1 MIYTNNARKIKMDQY
16 EAEDFRLRADVFK
29 ALGHPTRLWVVDF
42 LAEGPRCVTEIVE
55 GVDGGISAVSQ
66 HLAIL
71 RQYGIIK
78 DVRRGRQI
86 YYELADESIVDLCT
100 MLSATRAR
108 KLQAPPQK
116 RRGLTEGPLVT
127 ILVLSL
133 SLSAVLFALHPYVR
147 SRKGP
152 PPPPIACMQPPL
164 DAPLPLISRNV
175 KHEWGNRLG
184 CSCGMT
190 MDAVLEALIQLEE
203 CPHQSNNP

>member
-1 MIYTNNARKIKMDQY
+1 MKRR
-16 EAEDFRLRADVFK
+16 EAEDFRLRADIFK

-42 LAEGPRCVTEIVE
+42 LSDGPRCVKDIAE
-55 GVDGGISAVSQ
+55 GIDGGLSAVSQ

-86 YYELADESIVDLCT
+86 YYEISDDSIVDLCM

-147 SRKGP
+147 SHKGP
-152 PPPPIACMQPPL
+152 PPPKVFLQPP
-164 DAPLPLISRNV
+164 PPPMHSVSKNV
-175 KHEWGNRLG
+175 EQEWANRVG

-190 MDAVLEALIQLEE
+190 MDAVLEALIQLED